1 MGVHSF
7 WDIVAPT
14 ARPVKLESLQD
25 KKMAVDASIWIYQF
39 IKAMRDSEGNTIKS
53 AHITGFFRRIC
64 KLLYFG
70 IKPVFV
76 FDGGVP
82 ALKRDTIKQRNEAR
96 QGKRESAQRT
106 ARKLLALQIHK
117 DANKV
122 ENVSK
127 LNKQDKDGVKDI
139 VFRPHDD
146 WDLPKIEGF
155 KVSKTDERVNLDYDK
170 EKKKRKH
177 ESSLIDDT
185 IDSLDL
191 DSIDPTSEAFEE
203 LPKNLQYQLLSSLRM
218 KSRLRMGYSKEQLE
232 NVFPDSLDFS
242 RFQIDMV
249 KRRNYYTQRIIN
261 MTGYHDG
268 GASKLN
274 DEVINRISGKKD
286 RQYKI
291 TKTDNG
297 WALGLGEN
305 DGSEAKKAVIVDGG
319 TGKSNNLIDLTDG
332 EHSTLSTTEK
342 ANRNDNDNNED
353 EEDDSEDW
361 EDVELKPVVKKDTF
375 DYSLK
380 AGRLPELDKNSQQI
394 GSQSFF
400 DKVPVNE
407 SPTKRDR
414 QITPFTTGIHEEVS
428 DNEKSDDDEYARQ
441 IEEIEMMEAFQ
452 KSKLE
457 QYQREKRINE
467 EKEKLAN
474 KREQDKITTDAIETQ
489 QAIQEASSKEK
500 PAPLS
505 ESKQNLDFIVGK
517 LPNINLMGSESFLF
531 SDKPADVTSKNDKET
546 REKAKDVVPMPSWF
560 NNDTNTVAS
569 NTDVQN
575 AYSRSTF
582 VDDKQTSTLPKEGA
596 NSDGYELLSGL
607 NAQHLLE
614 QQMEENDKEKDS
626 QINNEVTPDV
636 VAISDSES
644 EHEIKDNEKTSNKNA
659 IKNVSQS
666 RDDNIVSNV
675 PSSRKEQSADEPT
688 NGEDQTKAMVFNYEF
703 SEDEENDLVDNI
715 LQEERD
721 FDTFRNK
728 ELLQNYKPPE
738 TVVNTAFL
746 EDDLFKQ
753 QVKDKRDSEE
763 VTTDMITDIQELLSE
778 FGIPFITAPMEA
790 EAQCAELLSL
800 KLVDGI
806 ITDDSDVFLFG
817 GTKVYRNLFHDRKY
831 VEFYDSAR
839 FGVDLGIDRSNMI
852 ELALLLGSDYTNG
865 IKGMGPVS
873 SMEVIAEFGDL
884 TKFKEWYEAAQFD
897 KKKLENEPKFERDLR
912 KRMMKNEV
920 ELDPNFP
927 NELVVDA
934 YMNPEV
940 DHDTTPFTWGFPALD
955 TLRNYLEDHLGWT
968 VEKSDEVLL
977 PLMKDINNRKKNKQR
992 SIGEF
997 FPTEYIESNSQGVSR
1012 GKRILTATT
1021 KLKKRRKQ

>member
-39 IKAMRDSEGNTIKS
+39 IKAMRDSEGNAIKS

-70 IKPVFV
+70 VKPVFI

-106 ARKLLALQIHK
+106 ARKLLALQMHK
-117 DANKV
+117 EANKTGDT
-122 ENVSK
+122 EKPSK
-127 LNKQDKDGVKDI
+127 KPSDDVKDI

-155 KVSKTDERVNLDYDK
+155 KVSKNDERVNLAYDK

-242 RFQIDMV
+242 KFQIDMV

-274 DEVINRISGKKD
+274 DEVVNRISGKNG
-286 RQYKI
+286 REYKI

-305 DGSEAKKAVIVDGG
+305 DGSEAQKAVLIDGNKQNSG
-319 TGKSNNLIDLTDG
+319 HSIDLTADDATTP
-332 EHSTLSTTEK
+332 TLLAESKTETGLGS
-342 ANRNDNDNNED
+342 D
-353 EEDDSEDW
+353 EDDEDDNEW
-361 EDVELKPVVKKDTF
+361 EDVELKPEVKKDTF

-380 AGRLPELDKNSQQI
+380 AGRLPELDKTSQQV

-400 DKVPVNE
+400 DKVPVTA
-407 SPTKRDR
+407 SPTKKDR
-414 QITPFTTGIHEEVS
+414 QITPFTTRAQDEISEKDENS
-428 DNEKSDDDEYARQ
+428 DDEDDDEYAKQ

-457 QYQREKRINE
+457 QYQKEKRVNE

-474 KREQDKITTDAIETQ
+474 KREQSKITTDAIETQ
-489 QAIQEASSKEK
+489 RAMHEMQSKNTS
-500 PAPLS
+500 APPS

-517 LPNINLMGSESFLF
+517 LPNINLQDSQSFLF
-531 SDKPADVTSKNDKET
+531 DTSAGTTSNGDKGLNDKPKE
-546 REKAKDVVPMPSWF
+546 VIPMPSWF
-560 NNDTNTVAS
+560 NNENGVTTQS
-569 NTDVQN
+569 DVQN

-582 VDDKQTSTLPKEGA
+582 VDDKQTSAQPAVTKDNG
-596 NSDGYELLSGL
+596 GYELLRGL

-614 QQMEENDKEKDS
+614 QQMNLDDKQQSDLEDDREKVTDI
-626 QINNEVTPDV
+626 IN
-636 VAISDSES
+636 ISES
-644 EHEIKDNEKTSNKNA
+644 ESESEVNESPQQDQGSPKNDKTKIPGSNAESPESQPNKESN
-659 IKNVSQS
+659 NESQS
-666 RDDNIVSNV
+666 N
-675 PSSRKEQSADEPT
+675 
-688 NGEDQTKAMVFNYEF
+688 AMVFNYEF

-715 LQEERD
+715 LQEEKD

-753 QVKDKRDSEE
+753 QVKEKRDSEE
-763 VTTDMITDIQELLSE
+763 VTTDMITDIQELLSD

-790 EAQCAELLSL
+790 EAQCAELLTL

-831 VEFYDSAR
+831 VEFYDSGR
-839 FGVDLGIDRSNMI
+839 FNVDLGIDRSNMI

-884 TKFKEWYEAAQFD
+884 TKFKEWYETGQLD
-897 KKKLENEPKFERDLR
+897 RQKLESEPKFQRDLR
-912 KRMMKNEV
+912 KRMVKNEV
-920 ELDPNFP
+920 ELDPEFP
-927 NELVVDA
+927 NGLVVDA

-940 DHDTTPFTWGFPALD
+940 DHDATPFTWGFPELD
-955 TLRNYLEDHLGWT
+955 TLRNFLEDHLGWAN
-968 VEKSDEVLL
+968 EKSDEVLL

-997 FPTEYIESNSQGVSR
+997 FPTEYIESNSQGVAR
-1012 GKRILTATT
+1012 GKRILTATS